1 MKKKKVYKF
10 LYQQECQHNRLLEK
24 FIQKILE
31 LNTTSTGG
39 GTAEDSPLSRPTGPE
54 VDQLSPVDPR
64 ELRAPPGQN
73 WQSEYV

>member
-1 MKKKKVYKF
+1 MKKSKVFKF
-10 LYQQECQHNRLLEK
+10 LYRQERRHNRLLEK

-31 LNTTSTGG
+31 LNANTNTN
-39 GTAEDSPLSRPTGPE
+39 TAEDSPLSRPVQPE

>member
-10 LYQQECQHNRLLEK
+10 LYRQERRHNLTLEK

-31 LNTTSTGG
+31 LNTTSTG

-64 ELRAPPGQN
+64 ELGAPPGQN